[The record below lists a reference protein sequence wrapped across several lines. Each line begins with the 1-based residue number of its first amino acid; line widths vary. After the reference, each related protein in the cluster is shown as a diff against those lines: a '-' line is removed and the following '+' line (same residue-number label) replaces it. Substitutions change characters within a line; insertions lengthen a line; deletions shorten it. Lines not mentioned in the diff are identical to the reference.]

1 MPWLGAPDWSPNG
14 AQLVA
19 ERYLPSDDPL
29 AAPLWGVVVYD
40 IASRTQ
46 WDLVEGAAQP
56 AWRPDTPADPL
67 ALRQARQGEFVV
79 TLQPPLRLDGH
90 EYTVSYLTT
99 GALRQDSARLLA
111 LFTPEYLEQQ
121 QITAL
126 VVSEDGEKTVTDPE
140 LLRRI
145 FSLYPAAY
153 SLYNRSAFTEY
164 PFYAEELEKVLNNP
178 IFMALAPGEYLSLDP
193 DEFVGSRRI
202 QTAEALRLLLQDGQG
217 LTMADDIAAALEGQ
231 TITSV
236 EEAISAI
243 DGVIEKEYAYSQ
255 AARTL
260 SYDMA
265 VTLQELET
273 GFAHAE
279 SALFVVQLLA
289 RVLLAPNLAE
299 QRAGWLADYLSA
311 NLPGAAAL
319 DRDQLRAAVEVLD
332 VVEVTLA
339 RRV

>member
-1 MPWLGAPDWSPNG
+1 MRVVLSLEIGPDGLPTGIADGGGVAECQFLDFAGNVVAYAGNDCPDRFDVDSEGLSWTRGLIHIERAFDLPWLGAPDFSPNG

-111 LFTPEYLEQQ
+111 LFTAEYLEQQ

-126 VVSEDGEKTVTDPE
+126 VVSEDGAKTVTDPE

-145 FSLYPAAY
+145 FS
-153 SLYNRSAFTEY
+153 RSTRQLTVFTTA
-164 PFYAEELEKVLNNP
+164 PPSRSTRFEK
-178 IFMALAPGEYLSLDP
+178 
-193 DEFVGSRRI
+193 RR
-202 QTAEALRLLLQDGQG
+202 RC
-217 LTMADDIAAALEGQ
+217 
-231 TITSV
+231 
-236 EEAISAI
+236 
-243 DGVIEKEYAYSQ
+243 
-255 AARTL
+255 
-260 SYDMA
+260 
-265 VTLQELET
+265 
-273 GFAHAE
+273 
-279 SALFVVQLLA
+279 
-289 RVLLAPNLAE
+289 
-299 QRAGWLADYLSA
+299 
-311 NLPGAAAL
+311 
-319 DRDQLRAAVEVLD
+319 
-332 VVEVTLA
+332 
-339 RRV
+339 